1 MPLRGVIYYSKTIER
16 QVGDRDIFGRKL
28 IKIPTPRFAV
38 FYNGTEEQPEQYDM
52 RLSDAFEHPVE
63 KPEIELTC
71 RIYNINRGYNKD
83 LLEKC
88 SVLKEYMIFVDYVRQ
103 FRSEDKG
110 AELADTI
117 TKAIDRCI
125 EENVLKQFL
134 TEHRSE
140 VTKIMELDYTFDRR
154 LELQREEAREEGL
167 QEGRKEG
174 LQAGRKEG
182 LQAGIIACIEM
193 CQEIEWTKEQAV
205 HQVVKKFS
213 LPIKDAAEYVEQ
225 NWK

>member
-1 MPLRGVIYYSKTIER
+1 
-16 QVGDRDIFGRKL
+16 
-28 IKIPTPRFAV
+28 
-38 FYNGTEEQPEQYDM
+38 M

-71 RIYNINRGYNKD
+71 RLYNINRGYNKD

-167 QEGRKEG
+167 QAGRKEGLQEGRKEG
-174 LQAGRKEG
+174 LQ
-182 LQAGIIACIEM
+182 
-193 CQEIEWTKEQAV
+193 
-205 HQVVKKFS
+205 
-213 LPIKDAAEYVEQ
+213 
-225 NWK
+225 